1 MNGIGVS
8 LHGLSEKPIRVCI
21 IEDHAVVRTGL
32 RMLIETRDG
41 RAQYFMYSGS
51 FKRTMLSFYQSLLC

>member
-1 MNGIGVS
+1 M
-8 LHGLSEKPIRVCI
+8 SEKPIRLYI

-41 RAQYFMYSGS
+41 RAQYFMYSWS